1 MKQTFQKSK
10 LTTEIKRKC
19 MYIYISISMFVYLI
33 SDLCRYQLLKHTNYV
48 NKLRPFSLKAHN
60 LTPYI
65 KIYEENKYKN

>member
-1 MKQTFQKSK
+1 
-10 LTTEIKRKC
+10 
-19 MYIYISISMFVYLI
+19 MFVYLI